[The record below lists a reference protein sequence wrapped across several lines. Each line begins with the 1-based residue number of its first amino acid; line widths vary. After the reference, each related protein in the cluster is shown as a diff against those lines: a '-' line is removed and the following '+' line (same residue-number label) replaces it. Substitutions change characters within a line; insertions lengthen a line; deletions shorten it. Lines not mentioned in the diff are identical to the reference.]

1 MSRLNFD
8 ADLTFS
14 VSHPAVSGSGTESA
28 TGTITA
34 SGSHIA
40 IHSDDIVA
48 MASSGSDRTLHAVAA
63 GLAHRGLTLSVSG
76 PHGTVVVLGAVRSRL
91 LHRLLTRSPYVVV
104 VGWREAWAIRRGQR
118 RRAGSLDGAA
128 PGLMD
133 LLPPPTVL
141 PLAPTFGR
149 IRRPVTT
156 THDPLGGGR
165 PQLVLSMG
173 PAPTRGD
180 TRKVFRLSPGVTT
193 IGSSAD
199 ADLGLDGLAP
209 QHAEIRRDDED
220 EYRLFAL
227 APDVVTLV
235 NGAVADQHLLRSGAR
250 IQLGA
255 WKLSYSREEFA
266 DHGRPYGGREG
277 GELSHQRD
285 QPRPAYGPPQ
295 SSTRRP

>member
-1 MSRLNFD
+1 MSRLHFD

-14 VSHPAVSGSGTESA
+14 VSHPAVSGSGTQSA
-28 TGTITA
+28 TGTIRA
-34 SGSHIA
+34 RGSHIA
-40 IHSDDIVA
+40 VQSDDIVA
-48 MASSGSDRTLHAVAA
+48 MAGSGSDRALRAVAA
-63 GLAHRGLTLSVSG
+63 GLARQGLTLAVSG
-76 PHGTVVVLGAVRSRL
+76 PHGTIVVLGAVRSRL
-91 LHRLLTRSPYVVV
+91 LSRLLTRSPYVVV
-104 VGWREAWAIRRGQR
+104 VGWREAWRL
-118 RRAGSLDGAA
+118 RRAQRQGAGSGDE

-149 IRRPVTT
+149 ISRQVTT

-173 PAPTRGD
+173 PTPTRGD

-193 IGSSAD
+193 IGSSTD
-199 ADLGLDGLAP
+199 ADLRLDGLAP
-209 QHAEIRRDDED
+209 RHAEIRRDDDD

-227 APDVVTLV
+227 DPEVVTLV
-235 NGAVADQHLLRSGAR
+235 NGAAADQHLLRSGAR
-250 IQLGA
+250 IQLGP
-255 WKLSYSREEFA
+255 WKLSYSRAEFA

-285 QPRPAYGPPQ
+285 QPRPTYGPPQ
-295 SSTRRP
+295 SRTRRR